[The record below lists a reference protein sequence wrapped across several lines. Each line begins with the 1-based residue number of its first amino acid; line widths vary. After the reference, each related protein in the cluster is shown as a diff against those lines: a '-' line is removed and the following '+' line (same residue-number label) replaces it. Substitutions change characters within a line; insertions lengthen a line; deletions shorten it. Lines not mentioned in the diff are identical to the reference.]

1 MEKVNQKPSLVS
13 IIIPCFNSGSLL
25 LEAIVSCFNSNYK
38 EFEVL
43 VIDDGSTDEM
53 TFEILKEVQKK
64 YDLKVIYKPNGG
76 PASARNVGIEN
87 SKGDFLFFLDSD
99 NKIHVDYLSKALEV
113 FQSNP
118 LVGVVYSKPSFF
130 GAAGFETSRF
140 EARCFSFDSILS
152 GNYIDMCSLVRWEV
166 IDEVGGFDEHPD
178 LIGWEDWDLWIRVAQ
193 TKWKFHFLEEEL
205 FDYRVRPDSLMGSSH
220 QFKKEKMLQY
230 LGSKHGFLIH
240 SRYRKYFK
248 LAEKLEKNPFFY
260 FFRIIFYKYFLGKK
274 LFQE

>member
-1 MEKVNQKPSLVS
+1 MNQKPLVS
-13 IIIPCFNSGSLL
+13 IIIPCFNSGPLL
-25 LEAIVSCFNSNYK
+25 LEALASSIDSIYK
-38 EFEVL
+38 EFELL
-43 VIDDGSTDEM
+43 VIDDGSTEEE
-53 TFEILKEVQKK
+53 TLELLKEIQKK
-64 YDLKVIYKPNGG
+64 SDLKIIHKPNGG
-76 PASARNVGIEN
+76 PASARNLGIEN

-99 NKIHVDYLSKALEV
+99 NRMHKDYLSKSLEV
-113 FQSNP
+113 FQSNS
-118 LVGVVYSKPSFF
+118 LVGVVYSKPNFF
-130 GAAGFETSRF
+130 GEIGFEISRF
-140 EARCFSFDSILS
+140 QARDFSLDSILS
-152 GNYIDMCSLVRWEV
+152 GNYIDMCSLVRREV
-166 IDEVGGFDEHPD
+166 ILEVGGFDEHLD

-230 LGSKHGFLIH
+230 LGAKHGFLIH

-248 LAEKLEKNPFFY
+248 LAEKIENNPFSY

>member
-1 MEKVNQKPSLVS
+1 M
-13 IIIPCFNSGSLL
+13 
-25 LEAIVSCFNSNYK
+25 EAIGSCFDSTHK
-38 EFEVL
+38 DFEIL
-43 VIDDGSTDEM
+43 VIDDGSTEEI
-53 TFEILKEVQKK
+53 TLEILKEAQKK
-64 YDLKVIYKPNGG
+64 YDIKVINKPNGG
-76 PASARNVGIEN
+76 PASARNLGVEN

-99 NKIHVDYLSKALEV
+99 NMMHVDYLSKALAV

-130 GAAGFETSRF
+130 GEAGFDKIRF
-140 EARCFSFDSILS
+140 VPREFSFDSILS
-152 GNYIDMCSLVRWEV
+152 GNYIDMCNLVRRDV
-166 IDEVGGFDEHPD
+166 IQDVGGFDEHPD

-193 TKWKFHFLEEEL
+193 TKWKFHFLDEVL
-205 FDYRVRPDSLMGSSH
+205 FDYRVRSDSLMGSAH

-230 LGSKHGFLIH
+230 LGAKHGFLMH

-248 LAEKLEKNPFFY
+248 LAEKMENNPFSY